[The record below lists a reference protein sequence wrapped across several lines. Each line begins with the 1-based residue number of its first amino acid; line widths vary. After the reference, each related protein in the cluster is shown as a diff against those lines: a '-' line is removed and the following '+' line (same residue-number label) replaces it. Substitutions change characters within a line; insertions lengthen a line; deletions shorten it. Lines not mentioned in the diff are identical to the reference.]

1 MEILNM
7 LVTQFGPWAVV
18 CGVLY
23 WAANYIQSEG
33 DKNRTERQEESERH
47 TEEVKTLSDVIAN
60 NTDAIKE
67 LTNFIKEVNSN
78 GKVSD

>member
-1 MEILNM
+1 MEIINM
-7 LVTQFGPWAVV
+7 FITQFGPWAVV

-23 WAANYIQSEG
+23 WAAQYIQTEG
-33 DKNRTERQEESERH
+33 DKNRAERQTESERH

-67 LTNFIKEVNSN
+67 LTTFIKEVNKN
-78 GKVSD
+78 GEISD

>member
-1 MEILNM
+1 MEFIQM
-7 LVTQFGPWAVV
+7 LITQFGPWAVV

-23 WAANYIQSEG
+23 WAAQYIQTEG
-33 DKNRTERQEESERH
+33 DKNRAERQTESERH

-67 LTNFIKEVNSN
+67 LTTFIKEVNSN